1 MSKGKPRWKDLPFY
15 ERFAK
20 QLKQHGVSE
29 EMCEHIR
36 ERGRE
41 KENKDNKWN
50 NDLTRKDIKKYMM
63 DCKFLLIEDVTS
75 YHGDVF
81 DHPDYKYTCENEKCR
96 NAVDCVWQGCCS

>member
-1 MSKGKPRWKDLPFY
+1 MEKARRFRGEMKEAWEAAGWR

-41 KENKDNKWN
+41 KENKDNK
-50 NDLTRKDIKKYMM
+50 
-63 DCKFLLIEDVTS
+63 
-75 YHGDVF
+75 
-81 DHPDYKYTCENEKCR
+81 
-96 NAVDCVWQGCCS
+96 

>member
-20 QLKQHGVSE
+20 QLKQYGVSE

-41 KENKDNKWN
+41 KENKDNK
-50 NDLTRKDIKKYMM
+50 
-63 DCKFLLIEDVTS
+63 
-75 YHGDVF
+75 
-81 DHPDYKYTCENEKCR
+81 
-96 NAVDCVWQGCCS
+96 

>member
-36 ERGRE
+36 KRGRE
-41 KENKDNKWN
+41 KEAK
-50 NDLTRKDIKKYMM
+50 T
-63 DCKFLLIEDVTS
+63 T
-75 YHGDVF
+75 
-81 DHPDYKYTCENEKCR
+81 NETMIYCGK
-96 NAVDCVWQGCCS
+96 